1 MQIIGIS
8 ASPRRSGNSDL
19 ILENILVGAQQAGAM
34 SEAVFLSD
42 LNFSSCVGC
51 ERCRKD
57 KICTRFDDDLTP
69 LYSKIMSARGLV
81 LVSPVYNYNI
91 TSWMKA
97 FIDRMYCYY
106 DFDNERPRGWSS
118 RLAGQGRKAIL
129 TIVAEQ
135 ISKEDLGVT
144 MEALRLPMQ
153 ALGYEI
159 LGETPVLGMF
169 DAGIVGDHP
178 EVLNRA
184 AEMGKI
190 LALSLSSQHQEF
202 NT

>member
-8 ASPRRSGNSDL
+8 GSPRRGGNSDL
-19 ILENILVGAQQAGAM
+19 ILENILVGAQQAGAT
-34 SEAVFLSD
+34 SEVTFLSD

-69 LYSKIMSARGLV
+69 LYSKIIGARGMV
-81 LVSPVYNYNI
+81 LVSPIYNYNI

-118 RLAGQGRKAIL
+118 RLADQGRKALL

-135 ISKEDLGVT
+135 ISEEDLGVA

-159 LGETPVLGMF
+159 VGETPVLGMF
-169 DAGIVGDHP
+169 EAGIVGNHP

-190 LALSLSSQHQEF
+190 LAQNLESRI
-202 NT
+202 